1 MKLDPK
7 LLSDFARHIA
17 MENGNAI
24 AYQTASSWFAANA
37 WCGFSKEFDEDSKS
51 ELSHA
56 QAFSDYCALS
66 GEAVNSEVDIPT
78 MPTEPTVATLAAFA
92 AKLEA
97 DTEQSM
103 RDLLAIAEEVKDG
116 AAVEFISGRL
126 IGQVVESKNA
136 ADFSLQVSRCDD
148 SALVILNAKI

>member
-7 LLSDFARHIA
+7 LLSDFARHIS

-24 AYQTASSWFAANA
+24 AYQTASNWCEANA
-37 WCGFSKEFDEDSKS
+37 WNGFAKMFNEDSNG
-51 ELSHA
+51 ELGHA
-56 QAFSDYCALS
+56 QAFSAYCSMS
-66 GEAVNSEVDIPT
+66 GEAVSSEVDIPT
-78 MPTEPTVATLAAFA
+78 MPTEPSIATITAFA
-92 AKLEA
+92 AKLES

-126 IGQVVESKNA
+126 VNQVAESKAA
-136 ADFSLQVSRCDD
+136 ADIAAKVSRNEC
-148 SALVILNAKI
+148 AAELINIELA